1 MCGVQVRSGF
11 PLILD
16 HPGRT
21 QIRLR
26 ADDDTGGQT
35 ALTWNGWMDPR
46 REATKET
53 HRKHEMPRAIRA
65 AGGGGTDRGGGDRGA
80 RRRDV
85 FFLQLRGLNFHS
97 KVVLA
102 R

>member
-26 ADDDTGGQT
+26 SHGMDGWIHGEKQPRK
-35 ALTWNGWMDPR
+35 LTESTRCPAR
-46 REATKET
+46 YAQQ
-53 HRKHEMPRAIRA
+53 
-65 AGGGGTDRGGGDRGA
+65 GGGPIEAAVTGELEGGM
-80 RRRDV
+80 
-85 FFLQLRGLNFHS
+85 FSFS
-97 KVVLA
+97 Y
-102 R
+102 